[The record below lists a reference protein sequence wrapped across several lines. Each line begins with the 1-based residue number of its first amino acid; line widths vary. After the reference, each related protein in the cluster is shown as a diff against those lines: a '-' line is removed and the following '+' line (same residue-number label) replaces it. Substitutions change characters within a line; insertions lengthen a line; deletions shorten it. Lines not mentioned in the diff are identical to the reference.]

1 MSNNLFSEYPSLFL
15 TEKRNLQRVF
25 LQNNQLTSLNLA
37 SIVLV
42 FVSID
47 LSNNQISKIT
57 NNANINIST
66 YNYSLGATI
75 DVTNNSEIIDFTDA
89 IYEMYG
95 ACYEI
100 QQIYNTSIPS
110 RVHILTL
117 SFSNINFGTSK
128 INCTC
133 NQYYIQKKRFLY
145 SFGNSLSSTYPL
157 SKTLCTDQT
166 LFFNNTNTAACSISS
181 VNFTNTIPHLCN
193 ISPNNGNI
201 ILVNTT
207 DNITKIYRYYL
218 TQTVNNS
225 YCLFTFYVGGRRVS
239 IDCINESS
247 TLTEIS
253 SLCSL
258 PSNSIDL
265 SNQSFWILNSNTFPC
280 SSNNT
285 VQNINLAYNQINTVT
300 LTLSNWIL
308 IDLTSNNLPQLP
320 YTLLRSNQN
329 AISNTTINLENN
341 PFSKTINGYHIINN
355 YEKKSLLNGP
365 VSTNIIR
372 SNQMRFLLNDQIAQ
386 NYNACKSK
394 SLNYLID
401 IFEQYFRLFNSS
413 EKITNRF
420 SCSNISSLTNSSP
433 SNDLNAKDNGRVL
446 AIVLGSLGFLLL
458 LALIIAVS
466 QLSKVRDTADTRL
479 EERVQTRNIRQPYNL
494 SSIDNRTT
502 SQLANI
508 HDTRDY
514 SRMQTLHR
522 PATRNR
528 SSYYVTSIDL
538 CQVGDN
544 RRKRRPKEPPIDYDI
559 T

>member
-42 FVSID
+42 SVSID

-265 SNQSFWILNSNTFPC
+265 SNQSFWILNSHTFPC

-320 YTLLRSNQN
+320 YTMLRSNQN
-329 AISNTTINLENN
+329 AIS
-341 PFSKTINGYHIINN
+341 
-355 YEKKSLLNGP
+355 
-365 VSTNIIR
+365 
-372 SNQMRFLLNDQIAQ
+372 
-386 NYNACKSK
+386 
-394 SLNYLID
+394 
-401 IFEQYFRLFNSS
+401 
-413 EKITNRF
+413 
-420 SCSNISSLTNSSP
+420 
-433 SNDLNAKDNGRVL
+433 
-446 AIVLGSLGFLLL
+446 
-458 LALIIAVS
+458 
-466 QLSKVRDTADTRL
+466 
-479 EERVQTRNIRQPYNL
+479 
-494 SSIDNRTT
+494 
-502 SQLANI
+502 
-508 HDTRDY
+508 
-514 SRMQTLHR
+514 SR
-522 PATRNR
+522 
-528 SSYYVTSIDL
+528 
-538 CQVGDN
+538 
-544 RRKRRPKEPPIDYDI
+544 
-559 T
+559 